1 VRHLRRLSVTN
12 WLGFSACI
20 LVCLYLAIVAPGTDL
35 AGRSTKP
42 HEVTSRSPTGAE
54 GRRGHARAWH
64 RLQIAQVLQPAVG
77 PVVVGFVV
85 LMTGVCLV
93 NLWSTAR
100 LRAAYWHDK
109 HNA

>member
-12 WLGFSACI
+12 WLGLLACV
-20 LVCLYLAIVAPGTDL
+20 LVGLYLAIVMPETDL
-35 AGRSTKP
+35 AARSTKP
-42 HEVTSRSPTGAE
+42 QAVTSGLPAGAE
-54 GRRGHARAWH
+54 GQRGHARAWH
-64 RLQIAQVLQPAVG
+64 RRQIARVLQPAVG
-77 PVVVGFVV
+77 PVVVGFGV